1 MFELSLNLRSTIN
14 LKLSLSSF
22 FQMVKELQLA
32 NCINKLVSPMG
43 NSNCLLLRTIEE
55 GLTMETVGQILR
67 AERERQALT
76 IKDVEHATS
85 IRALYLSSIEED
97 NYKVV
102 PGEVY
107 LKGFIRNYANYL
119 GLDGTELVNMY
130 RESQV
135 SVAPPV
141 EVQPAPASS
150 KHSTNMNPVALLSP
164 KLVATAIVLVAVVGI
179 GFWAYGGQTK
189 PSVPMENKAP
199 QSVEQSQQAAQA
211 PAIPEKPANA
221 KPVYVQV
228 KFNEECWTLA
238 TADGKE
244 IYEGIPKINESFTW
258 EAQNTLVI
266 RAGNAGAIDVTFNG
280 QPQGKLGTKGEVVSK
295 TFTPT
300 GSK

>member
-1 MFELSLNLRSTIN
+1 
-14 LKLSLSSF
+14 
-22 FQMVKELQLA
+22 
-32 NCINKLVSPMG
+32 
-43 NSNCLLLRTIEE
+43 
-55 GLTMETVGQILR
+55 METVGQILR
-67 AERERQALT
+67 AERERQTLT

-85 IRALYLSSIEED
+85 IRALYISSIEED

-135 SVAPPV
+135 SVASPV
-141 EVQPAPASS
+141 EVQPTPTSS
-150 KHSTNMNPVALLSP
+150 AHISNMNPVALLSP
-164 KLVATAIVLVAVVGI
+164 KLVATVIVFVAAIGI
-179 GFWAYGGQTK
+179 GFWAYGGQNK
-189 PSVPMENKAP
+189 PSTPIENKAP
-199 QSVEQSQQAAQA
+199 QTVDPIQQSAQT
-211 PAIPEKPANA
+211 PVIPEKPANA

-228 KFNEECWTLA
+228 KFSEECWTLA

-280 QPQGKLGTKGEVVSK
+280 QPQGKLGTKGEVLTK